1 MLLRFDK
8 GTDTAADAS
17 GLPGENRVEFPFRHD
32 GKQCRVQWGGFWCG
46 VFLLISFFFV
56 RWGFFHVFCRTCRAI
71 AGHAWLILTA

>member
-17 GLPGENRVEFPFRHD
+17 GLPGENQVEFPFRHD
-32 GKQCRVQWGGFWCG
+32 GKQSIVFSGVVFGVGFF
-46 VFLLISFFFV
+46 VDFFFV
-56 RWGFFHVFCRTCRAI
+56 RWGFFHVFCRTCCAI